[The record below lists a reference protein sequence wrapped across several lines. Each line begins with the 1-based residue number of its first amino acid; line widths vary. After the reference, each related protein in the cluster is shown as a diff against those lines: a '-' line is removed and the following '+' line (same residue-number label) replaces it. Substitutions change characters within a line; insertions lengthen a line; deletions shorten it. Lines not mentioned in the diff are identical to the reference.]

1 MQESSRLNARSPA
14 HAERRAKGKPRV
26 RLNQPRRWCPMNEIE
41 DALQRFQI
49 QTLEALLALADLEEA
64 GLTHELLSWETSVD
78 RRLAALNRKYEVPI
92 EREIILEN
100 LADFDP
106 PLRVKLD

>member
-1 MQESSRLNARSPA
+1 M
-14 HAERRAKGKPRV
+14 
-26 RLNQPRRWCPMNEIE
+26 RWCPMNEIE

-49 QTLEALLALADLEEA
+49 QTLEALLALADLEEV
-64 GLTHELLSWETSVD
+64 GLTNEILSWETSGD
-78 RRLAALNRKYEVPI
+78 RRLAALNRKNEIPI

-100 LADFDP
+100 LADFNP